1 MHIFWLDPEF
11 EPITVTNEWVD
22 AQTEYLIKR
31 RVQPVDG
38 ISSWYDYEN
47 NKFKPTWSIFTTKET
62 SQSVKTLS
70 ERGV

>member
-1 MHIFWLDPEF
+1 MQIFLSLDPQY
-11 EPITVTNEWVD
+11 EPKTVTNEWVD

-38 ISSWYDYEN
+38 IASWYDYEN

-62 SQSVKTLS
+62 SKSVKTLS
-70 ERGV
+70 EKE

>member
-1 MHIFWLDPEF
+1 MQMFLSLDPEY
-11 EPITVTNEWVD
+11 EPKTVTNEWVD

-38 ISSWYDYEN
+38 ISSWYDYET

-62 SQSVKTLS
+62 SKSVKTLS
-70 ERGV
+70 ERE